1 MVCRWFLTMPK
12 VSTRLSDKAVKSL
25 AKTPKSGLY
34 PVGGVTGLSLQ
45 VKHDQETGSHSASW
59 ILRIKIG
66 DNRRNIGLGGFK
78 SITLAKVREQAEQL
92 RFKIRFEGLDPIQS
106 RKEQKIKSLENE
118 AYLNK
123 LKTFKQISTLYIEK
137 KAKEYKNPYRQV
149 QKLTYQLKNY
159 AYPLIGDLLI
169 KDIEISHITELLK
182 PIWETKH
189 ETANRTRIHIGKV
202 FDMAIANESYTKLNP
217 TRWNGGLENFLTK
230 PSKAHKVSNRESLPV
245 EQLPKLW
252 ASLEK
257 DDSQSSKVLQFIILT
272 ASRYTEASTAKWCE
286 IDLKN
291 KVWTKPPDNT
301 KNGKEHRVPLPNKA
315 IKLLQSINNNSGI
328 IFPNSK
334 GKSLSDV
341 AITKAH
347 RKYKLTGAN
356 DKPITTHGFRS
367 TFKDWARTL
376 TNYPDQL
383 SEIQLHH
390 SIGDSTVTAYA
401 RDDLLEKRAL
411 LVEDWA
417 NYCAHGKQV
426 GGDNVRA
433 IGEAV

>member
-1 MVCRWFLTMPK
+1 MVSAMPR

-25 AKTPKSGLY
+25 AKTANTGLY
-34 PVGGVTGLSLQ
+34 PVGGVAGLSLQ
-45 VKHDQETGSHSASW
+45 VKHDQKTGSHSASW

-66 DNRRNIGLGGFK
+66 ENRRSIGLGGFK
-78 SITLAKVREQAEQL
+78 SITLSKVREQAEQL

-106 RKEQKIKSLENE
+106 RKEQKVKALENV
-118 AYLNK
+118 AYLSK
-123 LKTFKQISTLYIEK
+123 LKTFKQVAASYIEK
-137 KAKEYKNPYRQV
+137 KEKEYKNPYRQI
-149 QKLTYQLKNY
+149 QKLSYQLKTY
-159 AYPLIGDLLI
+159 AYPFIGDLLI

-202 FDMAIANESYTKLNP
+202 FDMAIADESYTKLNP

-230 PSKAHKVSNRESLPV
+230 PSKAHKVSHRESLAV
-245 EQLPKLW
+245 EQLPELW
-252 ASLEK
+252 TSLEK
-257 DDSQSSKVLQFIILT
+257 DTSQSSKALQFIILT
-272 ASRYTEASTAKWCE
+272 NSRYAEASKAKWCE
-286 IDLKN
+286 INLKT
-291 KVWTKPPDNT
+291 KTWTKPPDNT

-315 IKLLQSINNNSGI
+315 IKLLKSLTRDNEL

-334 GKSLSDV
+334 GNHLSDV

-390 SIGDSTVTAYA
+390 SIGDSTVKAYA
-401 RDDLLEKRAL
+401 RDDLFEKRAL
-411 LVEDWA
+411 MIEDWA

-426 GGDNVRA
+426 GGDNVRS